1 MPTSLRSD
9 CPINAPILLATFRP
23 DLVAIFTGIHM
34 LILRSAFSFSHVGLR
49 ALNGPDL
56 DITSAQ
62 GKLMLNVLSAISEF
76 ERDLLGERI
85 KSGVAHARCKG
96 TKSGKASSPFLSSKV
111 QQFADFFLMARNLRI
126 EVIDV
131 F

>member
-1 MPTSLRSD
+1 MHDTFA
-9 CPINAPILLATFRP
+9 CVMQVLA
-23 DLVAIFTGIHM
+23 GKC
-34 LILRSAFSFSHVGLR
+34 VGLR
-49 ALNGPDL
+49 ALNSPDL

-76 ERDLLGERI
+76 ERSE
-85 KSGVAHARCKG
+85 
-96 TKSGKASSPFLSSKV
+96 V
-111 QQFADFFLMARNLRI
+111 QQFADFFLNARNLRI